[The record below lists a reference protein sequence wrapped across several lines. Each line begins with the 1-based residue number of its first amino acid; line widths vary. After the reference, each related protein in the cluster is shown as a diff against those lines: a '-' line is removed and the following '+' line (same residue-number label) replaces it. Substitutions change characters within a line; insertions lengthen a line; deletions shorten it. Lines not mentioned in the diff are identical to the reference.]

1 MRDIEEGLS
10 LQVSTKGRGG
20 EMQRTC
26 IATLV
31 AVLAAMVSH
40 AASAQ
45 EAKAKRV
52 TPDEK
57 LSRDAKT
64 FENLPQWIYNDVD
77 KALAESAKSGK
88 PVLFVFRCVP
98 CEACSHFDRSVIEP
112 DKETAAWMNRFVLAR
127 ITYANGL
134 DLKRFQ
140 FDWDQSFHV
149 VFMDQGGRILGRFG
163 TRSQR
168 PEDEDMTARGF
179 QAAMQAALGLSS
191 MQDKAALAT
200 AVQGKEV
207 ASASYSRPELMPTLL
222 GTYNSTL
229 SKSGNIARSC
239 IHCHQIR
246 DAERNAVRLSGKA
259 FDPKSLYPYPLPDV
273 IGMRLSPDHAAKVL
287 SVEPDSPAAAIGLKP
302 GDEIVRLQGQTL
314 VSPADF
320 QWILENTPE
329 RAELVFEIHNGK
341 GETLTKPMKLTPGW
355 RAKSDLSWRPTSWNL
370 RRIALGGMRLETLP
384 EAEKRSRGLPEG
396 SMALFAKHVGQFG
409 EHAVAKKAGFV
420 NGDVIVAVD
429 GRTDLPTE
437 TSLFAYALDRPKGTV
452 LKFTVMRQD
461 RRMEMSFPTK

>member
-1 MRDIEEGLS
+1 MISARYGS
-10 LQVSTKGRGG
+10 L
-20 EMQRTC
+20 
-26 IATLV
+26 LV
-31 AVLAAMVSH
+31 CLAM
-40 AASAQ
+40 ASVHSAPAQ

-57 LSRDAKT
+57 LSRDAQT

-77 KALAESAKSGK
+77 KALAESKKTGK

-112 DKETAAWMNRFVLAR
+112 DEKTADWMRKFVLAR

-149 VFMDQGGRILGRFG
+149 VFMDSDGRTLGRFG

-168 PEDEDMTARGF
+168 TEDEDMTSAGF
-179 QAAMQAALGLSS
+179 RAAMQAALELSAKP
-191 MQDKAALAT
+191 DKAALADL
-200 AVQGKEV
+200 VRGKAV
-207 ASASYSRPELMPTLL
+207 ASAEYARPELMPTLL

-246 DAERNAVRLSGKA
+246 DAQRNAVRLSGKPI
-259 FDPKSLYPYPLPDV
+259 DSKVLYPYPLPDTV
-273 IGMRLSPDHAAKVL
+273 GIRLSPDHSARVL
-287 SVEPDSPAAAIGLKP
+287 TVQPNSPAAAAGIRP
-302 GDEIVRLQGQTL
+302 EDEIVSLQGQPL

-320 QWILENTPE
+320 QWILENTGE
-329 RAELVFEIHNGK
+329 KAELTAEIWRGK
-341 GETLTKPMKLTPGW
+341 GEKIKTTIRLEPGW
-355 RAKSDLSWRPTSWNL
+355 RAGSDLSWRPTSWNL
-370 RRIALGGMRLETLP
+370 RRLATGGLRLETLP
-384 EAEKRSRGLPEG
+384 YAEKRSLGLDEKA
-396 SMALFAKHVGQFG
+396 MALFVKHVGQFG
-409 EHAVAKKAGFV
+409 EHAVAKKAGFL

-429 GRTDLPTE
+429 GRTDIPTE
-437 TSLFAYALDRPKGTV
+437 TALFAYALEQKPGKP
-452 LKFTVMRQD
+452 LKFTVLRKD
-461 RRMEMSFPTK
+461 SRLEMSFPTK

>member
-1 MRDIEEGLS
+1 
-10 LQVSTKGRGG
+10 
-20 EMQRTC
+20 MQRTC
-26 IATLV
+26 IG
-31 AVLAAMVSH
+31 VLLTVLSIAFSH
-40 AASAQ
+40 DASAQ

-64 FENLPQWIYNDVD
+64 FENLPQWLYNDVD

-112 DKETAAWMNRFVLAR
+112 DKETAAWMSRFVLAR

-149 VFMDQGGRILGRFG
+149 VFMDQDGRVLGRFG

-179 QAAMQAALGLSS
+179 QAAMKAALELAAIP
-191 MQDKAALAT
+191 DKAALAE
-200 AVQGKEV
+200 AVKGKEV
-207 ASASYSRPELMPTLL
+207 RSVTYSRPELMPTLL

-246 DAERNAVRLSGKA
+246 DAERNAVRLSGKPIE
-259 FDPKSLYPYPLPDV
+259 PKSLYPYPLPDV
-273 IGMRLSPDHAAKVL
+273 VGLRLSPDHAATVV
-287 SVEPDSPAAAIGLKP
+287 SVEPDSPAASIGLKP
-302 GDEIVRLQGQTL
+302 GDEIVKLQGQTL

-329 RAELVFEIHNGK
+329 TAELVFEIHSGK
-341 GETLTKPMKLTPGW
+341 GETLTKPMNLAPGW

-370 RRIALGGMRLETLP
+370 RRMAVGGLRLETLP
-384 EAEKRSRGLPEG
+384 EAERRSRGLPDG
-396 SMALFAKHVGQFG
+396 ATALYVKHVGGFG

-420 NGDVIVAVD
+420 NGDVVVAVD
-429 GRTDLPTE
+429 GRTDIPSE
-437 TSLFAYALDRPKGTV
+437 TALFAYALDRPKGTQ
-452 LKFTVMRQD
+452 LKFTVLRKD
-461 RRMEMSFPTK
+461 RRMEMSFPTQ

>member
-1 MRDIEEGLS
+1 MN
-10 LQVSTKGRGG
+10 GRGG
-20 EMQRTC
+20 EMRRGC
-26 IATLV
+26 ICSLV
-31 AVLAAMVSH
+31 AILVVFVSH

-57 LSRDAKT
+57 LTRDVKT

-77 KALAESAKSGK
+77 KALAESKKAGK

-112 DKETAAWMNRFVLAR
+112 DKATADWMSRFVLAR

-134 DLKRFQ
+134 DLRRFQ

-149 VFMDQGGRILGRFG
+149 VFMDQDGRILGRFG

-168 PEDEDMTARGF
+168 PEDEDMTAEGF
-179 QAAMQAALGLSS
+179 RAAMQAALELQS
-191 MQDKAALAT
+191 MEDKAALALS
-200 AVQGKEV
+200 VKGKEV
-207 ASASYSRPELMPTLL
+207 AKASYARPELLPTLL

-246 DAERNAVRLSGKA
+246 DAERNAIRLTGKPIE
-259 FDPKSLYPYPLPDV
+259 PKSLYPYPLPDV
-273 IGMRLSPDHAAKVL
+273 VGMRLSPDHAAKVM

-302 GDEIVRLQGQTL
+302 GDEIVRLQGQAL

-329 RAELVFEIHNGK
+329 TAELAFEIRNGK
-341 GETLTKPMKLTPGW
+341 GESLKKTMKLAPGW

-370 RRIALGGMRLETLP
+370 RRIAAGGLRLETLP
-384 EAEKRSRGLPEG
+384 DTEKRNRGLPEDA
-396 SMALFAKHVGQFG
+396 MALYVKHVGQFG

-452 LKFTVMRQD
+452 LKFTVMRKD
-461 RRMEMSFPTK
+461 RRMEMSFPTQ

>member
-1 MRDIEEGLS
+1 M
-10 LQVSTKGRGG
+10 TF
-20 EMQRTC
+20 
-26 IATLV
+26 
-31 AVLAAMVSH
+31 LAAMVSQ
-40 AASAQ
+40 AATGQ
-45 EAKAKRV
+45 DAKAKRV

-57 LSRDAKT
+57 LSSDAKT

-149 VFMDQGGRILGRFG
+149 VFMDQAGRILGRFG

-168 PEDEDMTARGF
+168 PEDEDMTTRGF
-179 QAAMQAALGLSS
+179 QAAMKAALGLST
-191 MQDKAALAT
+191 MPDKTALAA
-200 AVQGKEV
+200 AVKGKEV
-207 ASASYSRPELMPTLL
+207 ASASYARPELMPTLL

-246 DAERNAVRLSGKA
+246 DAERNAIRLSGESLE
-259 FDPKSLYPYPLPDV
+259 PKSLYPYPLPDV
-273 IGMRLSPDHAAKVL
+273 VGMRLSPDHAAKVL
-287 SVEPDSPAAAIGLKP
+287 SVEPGSPAASIGLKP
-302 GDEIVRLQGQTL
+302 GDEIVRMQGQSL
-314 VSPADF
+314 VSPADV

-329 RAELVFEIHNGK
+329 SAELAFEIRSGDGDSLK
-341 GETLTKPMKLTPGW
+341 RTMKLAPGW

-370 RRIALGGMRLETLP
+370 RRIAAGGLRLEALP
-384 EAEKRSRGLPEG
+384 DAGKRNREIPEG
-396 SMALFAKHVGQFG
+396 TMALYVKHVGGFG

-452 LKFTVMRQD
+452 LKFTVMRKD